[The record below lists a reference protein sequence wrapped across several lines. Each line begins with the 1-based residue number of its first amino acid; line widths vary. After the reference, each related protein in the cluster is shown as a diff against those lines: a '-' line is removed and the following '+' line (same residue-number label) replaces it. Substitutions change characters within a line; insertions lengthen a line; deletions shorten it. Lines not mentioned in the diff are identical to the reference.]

1 MAIIPAAGTVPWR
14 RRRGQLEVAL
24 VHRPKYDDWAWP
36 KGKLDPDEEWPAAA
50 VRETHEETALEVRL
64 GRPLPAAAYTV
75 LDRDGE
81 AATKEV
87 RYWAAE
93 VTGGGGP
100 LANEIDEVRW
110 LDVVAAS
117 DRLDYARDRDQLR
130 AVVRADKEGGLSTW
144 ALAVIRHAKSFP
156 RSKWTDP
163 DDQLRPLVAPGV
175 DRANAIVP
183 LLAAYGVRRLVSSPS
198 VRCADTLRPYAAWLG
213 RPLRLKEALS
223 EEGYE
228 QDPARAVYHLQRL
241 LDRPRPAVVCSHGPV
256 LPDLL
261 GHLAALVDPSADG
274 PTDGAADAAK
284 QLGEAAESGMGK
296 GEVLVAHIA
305 GSGQDA
311 RVVAV
316 ERHFPD

>member
-36 KGKLDPDEEWPAAA
+36 KGKLDPDEEWPVAA

-81 AATKEV
+81 PTTKEV

-130 AVVRADKEGGLSTW
+130 AVVRADKAGGLSTW
-144 ALAVIRHAKSFP
+144 PLAFIRHAKSLP
-156 RSKWTDP
+156 RGP
-163 DDQLRPLVAPGV
+163 V
-175 DRANAIVP
+175 
-183 LLAAYGVRRLVSSPS
+183 
-198 VRCADTLRPYAAWLG
+198 
-213 RPLRLKEALS
+213 
-223 EEGYE
+223 
-228 QDPARAVYHLQRL
+228 
-241 LDRPRPAVVCSHGPV
+241 DRPRRPAAAARWRRGWTAPTRSCRCSRRMACAGWSAHPRC
-256 LPDLL
+256 
-261 GHLAALVDPSADG
+261 AAPTRSARMPRG
-274 PTDGAADAAK
+274 W
-284 QLGEAAESGMGK
+284 
-296 GEVLVAHIA
+296 A
-305 GSGQDA
+305 GRCA
-311 RVVAV
+311 
-316 ERHFPD
+316 